1 MTFKYGAVVLVILFA
16 GFRLTEAVQ
25 TNTQQ
30 AAANVVVLESLSTRV
45 DGLEHWKA
53 DSEAYD
59 RGYRAAVEES
69 GESK

>member
-1 MTFKYGAVVLVILFA
+1 MVFKYGMLILAILFA

-30 AAANVVVLESLSTRV
+30 ASANVVVLESLSKRV
-45 DGLEHWKA
+45 DSLEDWKA

-59 RGYRAAVEES
+59 RGYKAAVEES
-69 GESK
+69 GVIE